1 MADLSVANTPSPFNS
16 IVSQS
21 ANTAAGDALG
31 NKLGSSGIGGQTN
44 LDQSDFIE
52 LLVAQVKNQDPTKP
66 MDPSEFMNQLAQFS
80 TVNGIQDLNTSFN
93 SLAGQL
99 TSEQALQAAGLVG
112 RDVLIPG
119 GDAALVAGGSI
130 SGQIS
135 LPQPASNVTLKVTNA
150 QGEEV
155 RSLPLGSGPAGELLF
170 KWDGFED
177 DGSAAPAG
185 SYRITAE
192 GLAGNESQAFSVAIE
207 TGVNSVTLGQDN
219 ASTQLNLAGGGT
231 VSLSEVLAIK

>member
-1 MADLSVANTPSPFNS
+1 MPELN
-16 IVSQS
+16 
-21 ANTAAGDALG
+21 LG
-31 NKLGSSGIGGQTN
+31 NITSPLNSAANGSLGNNLKASGGNSTDLNQA
-44 LDQSDFIE
+44 DFIT

-119 GDAALVAGGSI
+119 GGAVLQDGGSI
-130 SGQIS
+130 SGEIT
-135 LPQPASNVTLKVTNA
+135 LPQSASNVTLKVTNA
-150 QGEEV
+150 QGVEV
-155 RSLPLGSGPAGELLF
+155 RSLPLGSGSEGSLLF

-177 DGSAAPAG
+177 DGSVAQAG
-185 SYRITAE
+185 QYSLTAE
-192 GLAGNESQAFSVAIE
+192 GLIGGEQQAFSVAVE
-207 TGVNSVTLGQDN
+207 TGVRSVTLGQDN
-219 ASTQLNLAGGGT
+219 ASTQLNLADGGT
-231 VSLSEVLAIK
+231 IALSEILAIK